1 MPTRSLS
8 NRKVTLFAGLASA
21 VADPQLRFA
30 TDDELNA
37 MLKIAPAVRWDG
49 FDLGMQASDQVDDR
63 SLDDDAAFTLR
74 GFLQAGGALPLFYP
88 KPSDTTSILRTTFD
102 LFKTP
107 GVDLVIGE
115 RVGFKDRRL
124 AAAVGDNVTLYKMT
138 TDSFKPDTEGDGGY
152 AYVTNMLPAGLF
164 SPWSVVADATP
175 VAVTTAGGAIS
186 GAAGAMFLR
195 TASAGGT
202 DVTSRATWVS
212 ADPTIAIVRGGIV
225 ELIAT
230 GSTTITATLPG
241 FTDSTTIAVTV
252 S

>member
-1 MPTRSLS
+1 MTTRSLS
-8 NRKVTLFAGLASA
+8 NRKVTVWAGLASSI
-21 VADPQLRFA
+21 ADPQMRFV
-30 TDDELNA
+30 TDDELAA
-37 MLKIAPAVRWDG
+37 MDKIAPAVRWDG
-49 FDLGMQASDQVDDR
+49 LDLGMQASDQVDDR

-88 KPSDTTSILRTTFD
+88 KPTDTTSILRTAFD
-102 LFKTP
+102 LFKTK
-107 GVDLVIGE
+107 GVDLAIVE
-115 RVGFKDRRL
+115 RIGFKDRRL
-124 AAAVGDNVTLYKMT
+124 DGAVGDNVNIYKMT

-152 AYVTNMLPAGLF
+152 AYLVNMLPGGLF

-175 VAVTTAGGAIS
+175 VAVTTAGGAVT
-186 GAAGAMFLR
+186 GAAGTMGLR

-212 ADPTIAIVRGGIV
+212 SDPDIAIVRGGIY

-230 GSTTITATLPG
+230 GSATFTATLPG
-241 FTDSTTIAVTV
+241 FTDSTTISVTV